1 MNRARHC
8 GPDRELMLKRWLDRN
23 AVFIFL
29 GSAIFPLTG
38 RKVSSPWYTP
48 YKFSE
53 IKRLLEQPFEP
64 SQLPC
69 PYGRW
74 LDERIIELPWLLS
87 QVPEG
92 PGTLLD
98 AGSALNYDFILR
110 HPKLRQKDLTIMTL
124 APEAECF
131 WRRQISYVFGD
142 LRQTA
147 FRDNCFDYIASVST
161 IEHIGLDNTRFYTA
175 DTAKAENDPE
185 THLAAIS
192 EFRRILKP
200 GGSLF
205 LTVPFGRHSV
215 RDWLQV
221 FDGDRID
228 RIITTF
234 RPSLH
239 SETYFRWSEP
249 DGWRLSSRA
258 ESADARYFD
267 HRSEPAWPGAPA
279 AAGAV
284 ACLILTK

>member
-1 MNRARHC
+1 
-8 GPDRELMLKRWLDRN
+8 MLKRWLDKN
-23 AVFIFL
+23 AVVSFL
-29 GSAIFPLTG
+29 SVAIFPLT
-38 RKVSSPWYTP
+38 RHKVSSPWYAP
-48 YKFSE
+48 YRFRE
-53 IKRLLEQPFEP
+53 IKRLVPQPFEP
-64 SQLPC
+64 SQLPR

-74 LDERIIELPWLLS
+74 LDERIVEFPWLLS
-87 QVPEG
+87 QLPEG
-92 PGTLLD
+92 SGTLLD

-147 FRDNCFDYIASVST
+147 FRDNSFDSIASLST
-161 IEHIGLDNTRFYTA
+161 IEHIGLDNTRYYTG
-175 DTAKAENDPE
+175 DRAKAESDPE
-185 THLAAIS
+185 AYLAVIS
-192 EFRRILKP
+192 EFQRILKP

-221 FDGDRID
+221 FDGERID
-228 RIITTF
+228 RMVTTF

-239 SETYFRWSEP
+239 SETYFRVSEP
-249 DGWRLSSRA
+249 EGWRLSSRA
-258 ESADARYFD
+258 ESADARYYD
-267 HRSEPAWPGAPA
+267 HCSEPAWPGAPA
-279 AAGAV
+279 AAEAV

>member
-1 MNRARHC
+1 MKRARHR
-8 GPDRELMLKRWLDRN
+8 GPDRELMLKEWLDRN
-23 AVFIFL
+23 AVFISL
-29 GSAIFPLTG
+29 GGAIFPLTG
-38 RKVSSPWYTP
+38 HKVSSPWYTP

-74 LDERIIELPWLLS
+74 LDERIIEFPWLLS
-87 QVPEG
+87 QLPEG
-92 PGTLLD
+92 SGTLLD

-110 HPKLRQKDLTIMTL
+110 HPKLRTKDLTIMTL

-131 WRRQISYVFGD
+131 WRRQISYVYGD

-147 FRDNCFDYIASVST
+147 FRDSCFDYIASLST
-161 IEHIGLDNTRFYTA
+161 IEHIGLDNTRYYSA
-175 DTAKAENDPE
+175 DRAKAQNDPE
-185 THLAAIS
+185 TYPAAIT
-192 EFRRILKP
+192 ELRRILRP

-228 RIITTF
+228 RIVTTF

-249 DGWRLSSRA
+249 HGWRLSSRA
-258 ESADARYFD
+258 ECADAPYFD

-284 ACLILTK
+284 ACLTLIK